1 MSSGAVKRKTPTFGL
16 NIINYDFPRWHTFD
30 WQNWDTLDAVLKAAN
45 LTAVKGIWQNN
56 TSYLVGDRV
65 VDDASSSIWIC
76 SVAHTSAASGT
87 FEADRIANPTYWAS
101 VTTLP
106 VDRGNWVTAVV
117 YNTFDIVKQN
127 NAWYICIISHTSGVF
142 ATDLAAG
149 KWALIFS
156 VQPAIDAQTAAETAQ
171 TAAELAETNAET
183 AATNSANSASAA
195 ATSAGNAATS
205 ATNASNSA
213 SAASTSASNALASK
227 NAAATSETN
236 AAGSASA
243 ASTSATNASNSAAAA
258 AASYDSF
265 DDRYLGAKA
274 ADPTVDNDGN
284 PLIVGALYF
293 NNVANVMKVYDGA
306 LWNATIG
313 GGGMFQGEFGTTGT
327 RDGDIFRVVQQQL
340 NTDVTIAGTHNAHTP
355 GPLTVASGVTLTI
368 ASGGNLVIT

>member
-1 MSSGAVKRKTPTFGL
+1 MSSSAIKRKTPTFGL

-76 SVAHTSAASGT
+76 SVTHTSAASGT

-101 VTTLP
+101 VSTLP

-117 YNTFDIVKQN
+117 YNTWDIIKQN
-127 NAWYICIISHTSGVF
+127 NAWYVCVISHTSGVF
-142 ATDLAAG
+142 ATDLAAS

-213 SAASTSASNALASK
+213 
-227 NAAATSETN
+227 
-236 AAGSASA
+236 
-243 ASTSATNASNSAAAA
+243 
-258 AASYDSF
+258 
-265 DDRYLGAKA
+265 
-274 ADPTVDNDGN
+274 
-284 PLIVGALYF
+284 IVTGKQLQ
-293 NNVANVMKVYDGA
+293 
-306 LWNATIG
+306 IG
-313 GGGMFQGEFGTTGT
+313 
-327 RDGDIFRVVQQQL
+327 R
-340 NTDVTIAGTHNAHTP
+340 AH
-355 GPLTVASGVTLTI
+355 V
-368 ASGGNLVIT
+368 